1 MNDLNENENNALI
14 DALKNITDVVS
25 VMSNKLDVLDVEIN
39 KIKKQLILLQ
49 DKINTTKKKD
59 FSNVELNTD
68 VNSESNVE
76 QSSIEQSGLEQ
87 TNDSYKNIDETA
99 ISTIGDTEIEQVR
112 KNKAHILVDKLIQK
126 KKEIDN
132 KNEVNEFDEK
142 NTVQQNIVTKRK
154 NKIMRR
160 F

>member
-1 MNDLNENENNALI
+1 MNNLNENENNALI

-25 VMSNKLDVLDVEIN
+25 VMSNKLDVLDEEIN
-39 KIKKQLILLQ
+39 KMKKQLILFQ
-49 DKINTTKKKD
+49 DKITTKTKD

-76 QSSIEQSGLEQ
+76 QSGLEQSGLEQ
-87 TNDSYKNIDETA
+87 TNDSDKNIDETA
-99 ISTIGDTEIEQVR
+99 ISTIGDTEIEEVR

-126 KKEIDN
+126 KKEIEK

-142 NTVQQNIVTKRK
+142 NAVQQNIVTKRK